1 MTSRNWRF
9 VRENAATWWIEPWLP
24 WIRSYCV
31 TSQVFFSC
39 HLVSHFICIAW
50 RHAAHDSIFFTCRTG
65 QVKADETI
73 LSIFIFSFFFLKG
86 EMFQEYVYCFGI
98 LLMMIVDVRGKI
110 VFSWKGIQVRER
122 WLGNINWSAAAC
134 RHNGQKHVWVVI
146 SAYRWLRRI
155 VNARIKRGR
164 LSPPLNFTFWQIG
177 NTQKALCSDLQGYLC
192 ITCL

>member
-1 MTSRNWRF
+1 MQGQQDFSFVNKRGERRTKFFTNHLLFFFSFFLTGVNFCSLLQQMTSRNWRF

-73 LSIFIFSFFFLKG
+73 LSIFIFSFFFFKG
-86 EMFQEYVYCFGI
+86 GNVSRICI
-98 LLMMIVDVRGKI
+98 LFWNIIDDDSWRAREDRVQLERNPGERKVAGKY
-110 VFSWKGIQVRER
+110 Q
-122 WLGNINWSAAAC
+122 L
-134 RHNGQKHVWVVI
+134 
-146 SAYRWLRRI
+146 
-155 VNARIKRGR
+155 
-164 LSPPLNFTFWQIG
+164 IG
-177 NTQKALCSDLQGYLC
+177 GSL
-192 ITCL
+192 